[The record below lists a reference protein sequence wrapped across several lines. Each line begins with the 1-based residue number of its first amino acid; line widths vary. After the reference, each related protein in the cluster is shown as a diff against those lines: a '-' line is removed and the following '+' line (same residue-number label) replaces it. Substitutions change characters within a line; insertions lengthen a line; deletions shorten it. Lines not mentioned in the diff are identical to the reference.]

1 GTDYRLLGNFTA
13 AGYLDQ
19 DQDTAR
25 YRLGIRLAS
34 LGEIA
39 RHSTSLQRVAL
50 PSLRQLAEDT
60 GELATLMVLSGAEGV
75 TIDVVESYH
84 PLMLP
89 GLLGGHLPLH
99 ATAGGKAL
107 LAWRVAE
114 EWRRILRPPLKR
126 YTPST
131 LTDLADLEAEF
142 VPARKP

>member
-1 GTDYRLLGNFTA
+1 MIRKLDQILSLFTHDRPELTGPEIAQLVGRPKSTVYRLLGNFTV

-107 LAWRVAE
+107 LAWRVDE
-114 EWRRILRPPLKR
+114 E
-126 YTPST
+126 
-131 LTDLADLEAEF
+131 
-142 VPARKP
+142 